1 MQSDSMPDVVC
12 QRLGEFIAEHTGL
25 HFPPER
31 HPDLQRAMVAA
42 ATELGFPDSSRC
54 AQWLLSTPPTR
65 QQLNALAT
73 HLTVGETYFFRER
86 RVFDALAGRILPELL
101 YHRRGREQ
109 RLRLWSAACCTGEEP
124 YSLAILVDQLLG
136 GSPDW
141 QVTILATDINE
152 RFLQKAAAGVYG
164 EWSFRDSPAEFKER
178 YFSRSPEGRFVIDP
192 EIKRRVKFMHMNLAR
207 DAVPSVKTDT
217 FAMDV
222 ILCRNLLMYF
232 TPPQAQQLVERF
244 HGALTDG
251 GWLAVAPS
259 ECSQT
264 LFSRF
269 VTVAFPDTLIYR
281 KQHVEDV
288 RQADPPPDI
297 LQAPPPQ
304 SNLAIRPEA
313 RSDRAATPHPQEV
326 ATILYGEGRHTEAA
340 DTLLDWLSR
349 SPPEPAPA
357 SPPATW
363 HPGLLSLL
371 TRALANQGRLAE
383 ALAWSAHWIAA
394 DKLDPAA
401 HYLRAIVLQE
411 TGELEAA
418 RRSLDRAV
426 YLQPDFALAHFALAN
441 LARSDA
447 RQVDAN
453 KHFENAAYSLRA
465 CTPDETLPESDGLT
479 ARRLLEIIT
488 EAIGNDKHARR

>member
-1 MQSDSMPDVVC
+1 MPDGIC
-12 QRLGEFIAEHTGL
+12 QRVGEFIAEHTGL

-31 HPDLQRAMVAA
+31 HPDLQRAMAA
-42 ATELGFPDSSRC
+42 AAVEFGFPDSAHC
-54 AQWLLSTPPTR
+54 AHWLLSTPLTR
-65 QQLNALAT
+65 QQLNALAS

-136 GSPDW
+136 DSSDW

-152 RFLQKAAAGVYG
+152 RFLQRAAAGVYG
-164 EWSFRDSPAEFKER
+164 EWSFRDSPADLKER
-178 YFSRSPEGRFVIDP
+178 YFTRSPQGRFVIDP
-192 EIKRRVKFMHMNLAR
+192 RIKRRVKFMHMNLAR

-232 TPPQAQQLVERF
+232 TPPQAQQLVEKL

-281 KQHVEDV
+281 KQRVEDV
-288 RQADPPPDI
+288 RQEDPPLD
-297 LQAPPPQ
+297 
-304 SNLAIRPEA
+304 IRPEP
-313 RSDRAATPHPQEV
+313 SSEQVATPHPHQV
-326 ATILYGEGRHTEAA
+326 ATLLYGEGRHTEAA
-340 DTLLDWLSR
+340 DILLGWLDR
-349 SPPEPAPA
+349 SPPAPAPTI
-357 SPPATW
+357 SPAAW

-383 ALAWSAHWIAA
+383 ALAWSEHWITA

-418 RRSLDRAV
+418 RRCLDRAV
-426 YLQPDFALAHFALAN
+426 YLQPGFALAHFALAN
-441 LARSDA
+441 LARSDS
-447 RQVDAN
+447 RQVDAD
-453 KHFENAAYSLRA
+453 KHLQNAAYALRA
-465 CTPDETLPESDGLT
+465 CTPDEALPESDGLT

-488 EAIGNDKHARR
+488 EAIGNDKHAP

>member
-1 MQSDSMPDVVC
+1 MQPDSMPDGVC

-42 ATELGFPDSSRC
+42 AVDFGFPDSSRC
-54 AQWLLSTPPTR
+54 AHWLLSTPLTR

-101 YHRRGREQ
+101 HHRRGREQ

-124 YSLAILVDQLLG
+124 YSLAILVNQLLG
-136 GSPDW
+136 ESPDW

-164 EWSFRDSPAEFKER
+164 EWSFRDSPPDLKER
-178 YFSRSPEGRFVIDP
+178 YFTRTPEGRFVIDP
-192 EIKRRVKFMHMNLAR
+192 QIKRRVKFMHMNLAR

-232 TPPQAQQLVERF
+232 TPPQAQQLVEKL

-269 VTVAFPDTLIYR
+269 ATVAFPDTLVYR
-281 KQHVEDV
+281 KQRVEDV
-288 RQADPPPDI
+288 RQQDPALAT
-297 LQAPPPQ
+297 LQAPPAQ
-304 SNLAIRPEA
+304 SNRSKRPEPH
-313 RSDRAATPHPQEV
+313 SERAATPHPHEV
-326 ATILYGEGRHTEAA
+326 ATILYREGRHTEAA
-340 DTLLDWLSR
+340 DTLLGWLSR
-349 SPPEPAPA
+349 SPPTPVPTT
-357 SPPATW
+357 PPTAW

-383 ALAWSAHWIAA
+383 ALTWSEHWIAA

-411 TGELEAA
+411 TGELAAA
-418 RRSLDRAV
+418 RRSLERAV
-426 YLQPDFALAHFALAN
+426 YLQPDFALAHFALAT
-441 LARSDA
+441 LARSDSRRA
-447 RQVDAN
+447 EAN
-453 KHFENAAYSLRA
+453 KHFENAAYALRA
-465 CTPDETLPESDGLT
+465 CTPDEMLPESDGLT

-488 EAIGNDKHARR
+488 EAISNDKHAP

>member
-1 MQSDSMPDVVC
+1 MQPDFMPDGVC

-42 ATELGFPDSSRC
+42 AVEFGFPDSSRC
-54 AQWLLSTPPTR
+54 AHWLLSTPLTR

-101 YHRRGREQ
+101 SHRRGREQ

-136 GSPDW
+136 DSPDW

-164 EWSFRDSPAEFKER
+164 EWSFRDSPPDLKER
-178 YFSRSPEGRFVIDP
+178 YFTRSPEGRFVIDP

-232 TPPQAQQLVERF
+232 TPPQAQQLVEKL

-259 ECSQT
+259 ECSQA

-269 VTVAFPDTLIYR
+269 ATVAFPDTLVYR
-281 KQHVEDV
+281 KQRVEEV
-288 RQADPPPDI
+288 RQQYPPLD
-297 LQAPPPQ
+297 
-304 SNLAIRPEA
+304 IRPEP
-313 RSDRAATPHPQEV
+313 RCERVVTPHPHEV
-326 ATILYGEGRHTEAA
+326 ATTLYGEGRHTEAA

-349 SPPEPAPA
+349 SPPTPAPTT
-357 SPPATW
+357 PPAAW
-363 HPGLLSLL
+363 HPGLLALL
-371 TRALANQGRLAE
+371 TRALANRGRLAE
-383 ALAWSAHWIAA
+383 ALAWSKHWIAA

-401 HYLRAIVLQE
+401 YYLRAIVLQE

-418 RRSLDRAV
+418 RRSLERAV
-426 YLQPDFALAHFALAN
+426 YLQPDFALAHFALAT
-441 LARSDA
+441 LAKSDS
-447 RQVDAN
+447 RQAEAN
-453 KHFENAAYSLRA
+453 KHFENAAYALRA
-465 CTPDETLPESDGLT
+465 CTPDEALPESDGLT

-488 EAIGNDKHARR
+488 EAIGNDKHAP